1 MLSKVKRSIYNRTKK
16 SIRFI
21 RYLYKN
27 MDTMFTGCEN
37 LHHKLVFHSTTPKYH
52 SESQLGQH
60 GGMRIR
66 QTFDKLMSMF
76 LYNAGFHN
84 N

>member
-1 MLSKVKRSIYNRTKK
+1 MLSKAKRSIYNRTKK

-37 LHHKLVFHSTTPKYH
+37 LHHKLVFIPQHPNTTWKANWVNTV
-52 SESQLGQH
+52 G
-60 GGMRIR
+60 
-66 QTFDKLMSMF
+66 
-76 LYNAGFHN
+76 
-84 N
+84 